1 MASNS
6 HSISRQTGFTLIELI
21 VVLVVL
27 GVLAAVAVPRYVNLR
42 REALISTM
50 HGLKGA
56 LQSTATL
63 VYAKAAIAGV
73 TDQASASIDI
83 DGETIDLVYGYPA
96 GTAKGVVLLLDPPS
110 NGWKGRKSS
119 YSGAWVYWHGEID
132 EDAWDAR
139 CFIRYRQATDADS
152 RPVIDWD
159 DSGC

>member
-6 HSISRQTGFTLIELI
+6 HSISRQAGFTLIELI

-73 TDQASASIDI
+73 ADQPSASIDI
-83 DGETIDLVYGYPA
+83 GGETIDLVYGYPA
-96 GTAKGVVLLLDPPS
+96 GTASGIVRLLDPLPMA
-110 NGWKGRKSS
+110 GRVEK
-119 YSGAWVYWHGEID
+119 V
-132 EDAWDAR
+132 
-139 CFIRYRQATDADS
+139 T
-152 RPVIDWD
+152 
-159 DSGC
+159 